1 MKPLLLTLSAFGPYA
16 GECTVDFTRF
26 GGSGLFLITGDT
38 GAGKTTLFDGITYAL
53 YGEASGEIRGGDGLR
68 SDFASPETETFVTL
82 EFEHRGKRYTVTRRP
97 EYTRPKRRREGSTRQ
112 PASAE
117 LWLPD
122 GSTVSRLMEVTARI
136 TEILRL
142 NYKQFKQLCMLAQGE
157 FRRLLLAGSDERTE
171 ILRRLFDTGLY
182 RTVQQELADAARAA
196 SEHREALRLRAA
208 EACRRVI
215 PEDKTDALPAGEEAL
230 GRLPE
235 TAEALEEQNER
246 DGQRLQELTA
256 RGQEAD
262 RRREQAA
269 VDLEGARVREEKK
282 RRLEQVGEELRLLA
296 QREPELRE
304 QARRLERAEK
314 ASQLE
319 AELALLGQARTQEE
333 AVRQEASQ
341 LEESLPA
348 LRRSEEEAARR
359 ERAAREEGGQR
370 EALRS
375 RRAELEALLPRY
387 ERREQLEHRR
397 QEAQTSQQEREQMCA
412 RTAKEEEAARAALAE
427 TEALCASLEGAETDR
442 AAAAEQEQALERK
455 RRELRDLLDTATRT
469 AQQEAEYASARE
481 ALASLLEDYRGKK
494 AVFDRREALFYRAQ
508 AGLLAARLQEG
519 APCPVC
525 GSLEHP
531 CPAPVPEEAP
541 TREEL
546 DALKAQR
553 DEAEARCTKAGAET
567 EGLRAAAAQ
576 LRLEQE
582 NRAAAL
588 KITGGPEEWTE
599 LAHRWE
605 DRAGE
610 LAAARRRQEERCTQL
625 REASA
630 RREELRARSEQARQ
644 RAAEAQKEQASA
656 QAALEALT
664 EALAGEQAALP
675 AELPSLSAA
684 REEIHR
690 LQEREN
696 VLYREEEASR
706 QALQEARLRRERA
719 EEREKTVRQ
728 REKDSEEE
736 RQTREKHLLREARL
750 RGFADEAELT
760 AARLSL
766 QERQALEEEREKH
779 DRLLRER
786 QAEELRLREET
797 SGENIGRDEAEQ
809 RLATV
814 QAEAAALREQEARV
828 RSRLE
833 QNRVL
838 AEELR
843 TLLPL
848 LEEADRELEAARE
861 LADAA
866 NGRLAGRK
874 KIAFEAYV
882 QAAYFD
888 EILRA
893 ANLRLRRMTG
903 GRYELVR
910 NDFQT
915 SLNDRGL
922 ELGVVDHYTGKPRSA
937 KTLSGGESFKASLA
951 LALGLSDVVQRRSG
965 GVSVD
970 TLFVDEGFGSLDS
983 ESLSAAVGTLLS
995 LAGNNRL
1002 VGVISHVDEL
1012 KAGIDRRIVVHK
1024 TSQGSTVTVEA

>member
-26 GGSGLFLITGDT
+26 GGGGLFLITGDT

-97 EYTRPKRRREGSTRQ
+97 EYTRPKRRGEGSTRQ

-182 RTVQQELADAARAA
+182 RMVQQELADAARAA

-215 PEDKTDALPAGEEAL
+215 PEDKTDFLPAGEEAL

-333 AVRQEASQ
+333 AVRREASQ

-370 EALRS
+370 ETLRS

-469 AQQEAEYASARE
+469 AKQEAEYASARE

-494 AVFDRREALFYRAQ
+494 AVFDRRETLFYRAQ

-684 REEIHR
+684 REEIRR

-736 RQTREKHLLREARL
+736 RQTREEHLLREARL
-750 RGFADEAELT
+750 RGFADEAKLT

-766 QERQALEEEREKH
+766 QERQAEER
-779 DRLLRER
+779 
-786 QAEELRLREET
+786 RLREET

-814 QAEAAALREQEARV
+814 QAEAATLREQEAGV

-833 QNRVL
+833 QNRTL

-888 EILRA
+888 EILWA

-903 GRYELVR
+903 GRYELIR

-1024 TSQGSTVTVEA
+1024 TSRGSTVTVEA